1 MRKHRGKKSKRHYK
15 GGMSKLNPA
24 DYDGKGVG
32 NTLANGVGVD
42 YSTIRGEIN
51 YTTAKIY
58 LSTKCL
64 IRVRN

>member
-32 NTLANGVGVD
+32 TSGVGVQM
-42 YSTIRGEIN
+42 EA
-51 YTTAKIY
+51 TTK
-58 LSTKCL
+58 SS
-64 IRVRN
+64 